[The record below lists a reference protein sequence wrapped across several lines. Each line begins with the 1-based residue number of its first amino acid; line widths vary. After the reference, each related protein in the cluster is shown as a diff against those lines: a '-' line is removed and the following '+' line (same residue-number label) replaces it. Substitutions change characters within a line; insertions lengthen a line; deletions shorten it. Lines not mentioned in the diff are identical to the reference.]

1 MSLTIRMR
9 RALAAFRADP
19 NKPMVSVTVP
29 HGGTVRTISYG
40 AGGGGGTA
48 LHGQSV
54 VAYGSNGRPSMAV
67 DVVVEDSTDWKIHSD
82 YHRSRVIHGKRLNW
96 HINGKG
102 KQSAQ
107 YGTTM
112 YYGSNVRQ
120 LFRGLGLKD
129 TW

>member
-19 NKPMVSVTVP
+19 AESIVIAGNKAIPRFAVVSVPSNTAQVSRHLETVG
-29 HGGTVRTISYG
+29 HEMT
-40 AGGGGGTA
+40 
-48 LHGQSV
+48 QQ
-54 VAYGSNGRPSMAV
+54 
-67 DVVVEDSTDWKIHSD
+67 DSPDWKIHSA

>member
-9 RALAAFRADP
+9 RALAAFRSNPDEFFQHP
-19 NKPMVSVTVP
+19 GRGQRIVTIP
-29 HGGTVRTISYG
+29 LSIAKQGSD
-40 AGGGGGTA
+40 A
-48 LHGQSV
+48 V
-54 VAYGSNGRPSMAV
+54 VDHLAEH
-67 DVVVEDSTDWKIHSD
+67 EDSPDWKIHSD

>member
-19 NKPMVSVTVP
+19 TESIVIAGNKAIPRFAVVSVP
-29 HGGTVRTISYG
+29 SNAQQLKPY
-40 AGGGGGTA
+40 
-48 LHGQSV
+48 LDSV
-54 VAYGSNGRPSMAV
+54 ARDVAEAAV
-67 DVVVEDSTDWKIHSD
+67 HELAKNDSTDWKIHSD
-82 YHRSRVIHGKRLNW
+82 YHRSRVIHGNRLNW

>member
-1 MSLTIRMR
+1 MSLTIRML
-9 RALAAFRADP
+9 RALAAFRTDP

-29 HGGTVRTISYG
+29 RGGSVHTTSI
-40 AGGGGGTA
+40 GGGGGGLSQTNTVG
-48 LHGQSV
+48 LV
-54 VAYGSNGRPSMAV
+54 TNGIGGAMIV
-67 DVVVEDSTDWKIHSD
+67 DVLDSQGWKVHSD

>member
-67 DVVVEDSTDWKIHSD
+67 DVVVEDSPDWKIHSA

-96 HINGKG
+96 HTNGKG
-102 KQSAQ
+102 NQSAQ

-112 YYGSNVRQ
+112 YYGSNVRH
-120 LFRGLGLKD
+120 LFRALGLKD

>member
-19 NKPMVSVTVP
+19 NKMMVSITVP
-29 HGGTVRTISYG
+29 QGASLRTISYG
-40 AGGGGGTA
+40 GGGGGGGPLPA
-48 LHGQSV
+48 VIHGT
-54 VAYGSNGRPSMAV
+54 NGRPSMDI
-67 DVVVEDSTDWKIHSD
+67 DVMVEDSTDWKIHSD
-82 YHRSRVIHGKRLNW
+82 YHRSRIINGKRLNW

-107 YGTTM
+107 YGNTM
-112 YYGSNVRQ
+112 YYGNNVRQ